1 MESGF
6 RSILLVYI
14 YSVLGVFLLVAP
26 WTPVWEQASHGLL
39 PQSAHMLVLSGW
51 VRGAGAIGC
60 MGKGNSGLVLAS
72 AGSARPLIAIR
83 LRREATPRTSGV
95 A

>member
-14 YSVLGVFLLVAP
+14 YSVLGLFLLVAP

-39 PQSAHMLVLSGW
+39 PQATHAVVLSGW
-51 VRGAGAIGC
+51 VRGLV
-60 MGKGNSGLVLAS
+60 SGLGAADLLVAARL
-72 AGSARPLIAIR
+72 AGSMMRSARK
-83 LRREATPRTSGV
+83 
-95 A
+95 

>member
-14 YSVLGVFLLVAP
+14 YSVLGLFLLLAP

-39 PQSAHMLVLSGW
+39 PQMAHAVALSGW
-51 VRGAGAIGC
+51 VRGLV
-60 MGKGNSGLVLAS
+60 SGL
-72 AGSARPLIAIR
+72 
-83 LRREATPRTSGV
+83 GV
-95 A
+95 ADLVVAARLAGGLIRSTRKS

>member
-51 VRGAGAIGC
+51 VRGLV
-60 MGKGNSGLVLAS
+60 SGLGAADLVVAAGLAGRMML
-72 AGSARPLIAIR
+72 AARK
-83 LRREATPRTSGV
+83 
-95 A
+95 